1 MGKLGVS
8 VLKRVKN
15 YGESAYPI
23 PPTNSYAVTHATSGR
38 TIFKRSPV
46 TLAEESVVKGVADV
60 RGPNRVATPQDE
72 EASTYSPNVEPCWE
86 DTPFEAAQS

>member
-1 MGKLGVS
+1 MS
-8 VLKRVKN
+8 I
-15 YGESAYPI
+15 GERITGNEHTPFLR
-23 PPTNSYAVTHATSGR
+23 R
-38 TIFKRSPV
+38 TLTPSRTPSLWAHYLERSPV
-46 TLAEESVVKGVADV
+46 TLAEESAIEGVADV